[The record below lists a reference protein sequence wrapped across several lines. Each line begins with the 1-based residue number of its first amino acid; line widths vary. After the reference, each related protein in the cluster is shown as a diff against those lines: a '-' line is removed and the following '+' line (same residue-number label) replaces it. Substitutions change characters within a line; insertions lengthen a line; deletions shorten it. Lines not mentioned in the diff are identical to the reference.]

1 VNWSLML
8 ISMRMG
14 DASGGTCVVLI
25 DGLDVGMVFGG
36 CFLCSG
42 VMEMLWVMIV
52 GYGDDSE

>member
-1 VNWSLML
+1 VDLTM
-8 ISMRMG
+8 
-14 DASGGTCVVLI
+14 
-25 DGLDVGMVFGG
+25 DVYEGSVYGMVFGG